1 MDERTL
7 ATGVAHANP
16 TLFLT
21 LTAFPR
27 STGKDRHRFCSTS
40 PAAPKHAVRLSR
52 RGTTATPPDR
62 AGTGSGEMKHQSTRA
77 LYDYWTT
84 KRGRRRAPARSDIDP
99 ADIRRILADTFILT
113 ADFVNDIRVRLAG
126 TRVCAL
132 FAREIKGEAFEDLWS
147 EPGREQ
153 MHGLLTAVTM
163 KMPAPLR
170 EFLRARNRARKSN
183 WSYACCLSPLIAG
196 LAFGRL
202 AYLAAKRRGYWK
214 TVLR

>member
-1 MDERTL
+1 
-7 ATGVAHANP
+7 
-16 TLFLT
+16 
-21 LTAFPR
+21 
-27 STGKDRHRFCSTS
+27 
-40 PAAPKHAVRLSR
+40 
-52 RGTTATPPDR
+52 
-62 AGTGSGEMKHQSTRA
+62 MKHQSTRA

-153 MHGLLTAVTM
+153 N
-163 KMPAPLR
+163 
-170 EFLRARNRARKSN
+170 ARTSHSRHR
-183 WSYACCLSPLIAG
+183 
-196 LAFGRL
+196 
-202 AYLAAKRRGYWK
+202 
-214 TVLR
+214 

>member
-1 MDERTL
+1 
-7 ATGVAHANP
+7 
-16 TLFLT
+16 
-21 LTAFPR
+21 
-27 STGKDRHRFCSTS
+27 
-40 PAAPKHAVRLSR
+40 
-52 RGTTATPPDR
+52 
-62 AGTGSGEMKHQSTRA
+62 MKHQSTRA

-153 MHGLLTAVTM
+153 MHGLLTAVIDENAGAVAGVLARTEQG
-163 KMPAPLR
+163 AEIELELR
-170 EFLRARNRARKSN
+170 L
-183 WSYACCLSPLIAG
+183 LP
-196 LAFGRL
+196 RL

>member
-1 MDERTL
+1 
-7 ATGVAHANP
+7 
-16 TLFLT
+16 
-21 LTAFPR
+21 
-27 STGKDRHRFCSTS
+27 
-40 PAAPKHAVRLSR
+40 
-52 RGTTATPPDR
+52 
-62 AGTGSGEMKHQSTRA
+62 MKHQSTRA

-153 MHGLLTAVTM
+153 MHGLLTAVIDEN
-163 KMPAPLR
+163 AGAVAEVLARR
-170 EFLRARNRARKSN
+170 EQGAEIELDLFL
-183 WSYACCLSPLIAG
+183 LP
-196 LAFGRL
+196 LAFDSRTRVRALGV
-202 AYLAAKRRGYWK
+202 LAAKWRGYWK